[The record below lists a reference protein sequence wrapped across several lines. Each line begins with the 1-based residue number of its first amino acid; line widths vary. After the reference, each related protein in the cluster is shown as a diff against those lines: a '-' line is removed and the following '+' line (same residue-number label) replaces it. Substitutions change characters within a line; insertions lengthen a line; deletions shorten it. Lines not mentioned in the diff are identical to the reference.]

1 MNAPHNSTS
10 DPNLLIPGRRT
21 GLGAC
26 WDGLLRRTRVW
37 GPWRL
42 FWLALAVRI
51 AAMTLLRYYHVR
63 PQDDHFEFGWEMGR
77 IARALASGRG
87 YADPFHGTTGPTAW
101 VTPLYP
107 FLMAAVFKVFGIY
120 TAASA
125 WVVLAIDCV
134 LNALLI
140 PLIWATGERVFSLS
154 VARWSAWIWALYP
167 AAMQFAVKWLWEM
180 SLTAAL
186 FQAALLLALVMRGI
200 GSGPGDGPT
209 WKRWLL
215 FGLLWGALA
224 LSNPGVLPFLPACGV
239 WILAAKGREWWRDFP
254 KAFAAGLLF
263 LAIVAPWSYRNWLA
277 LHAELPMRSNFGAEL
292 YMANGPGATGIIM
305 EYEHPNVDLTQ
316 YRLYAAMGE
325 VAYTRWRGQLATAE
339 IRKDVPRFLRLCL
352 TRFYF
357 FWSGIPSAS
366 NKPLA
371 GLERGLNS
379 AATSCVG
386 ILGLALALKRR
397 RPAAG
402 LMASAFLLIPLAYYV
417 ISAASRFRHPIE
429 PLIDLLGVYL
439 FQQAELRWGFS
450 VFGPKRLAENA

>member
-21 GLGAC
+21 RLGAC

-200 GSGPGDGPT
+200 GSRPGDGPT

>member
-10 DPNLLIPGRRT
+10 DPNLLIPGQRT

-37 GPWRL
+37 CPWRL

-186 FQAALLLALVMRGI
+186 FQAALLLALVMRGV
-200 GSGPGDGPT
+200 GSRPGDGPT

>member
-1 MNAPHNSTS
+1 MTAPHSSASKPT
-10 DPNLLIPGRRT
+10 LLKTERRA
-21 GLGAC
+21 GFGAL
-26 WDGLLRRTRVW
+26 WGDILQRARVW
-37 GPWRL
+37 GPWQL

-63 PQDDHFEFGWEMGR
+63 PQNDHFEFGWEMGR
-77 IARALASGRG
+77 VARAVASGRG

-107 FLMAAVFKVFGIY
+107 LLMAAVFKVFGIY

-125 WVVLAIDCV
+125 WVVLAINCV
-134 LNALLI
+134 LNALLV
-140 PLIWATGERVFSLS
+140 PLIWATGERVFAQP

-167 AAMQFAVKWLWEM
+167 AAMQFAVKWFWEM

-186 FQAALLLALVMRGI
+186 FQAALLLALIMRGV
-200 GSGPGDGPT
+200 GSRPGDGPT

-239 WILAAKGREWWRDFP
+239 WILATKGREWWRDFP
-254 KAFAAGLLF
+254 KAFAAGLVF
-263 LAIVAPWSYRNWLA
+263 LALVAPWAYRNWVT

-305 EYEHPNVDLTQ
+305 EDEHPNVDLKQ
-316 YRLYAAMGE
+316 YHLYVEMGE
-325 VAYTRWRGQLATAE
+325 VAYARWRGQLAGAM

-352 TRFYF
+352 TRVYF
-357 FWSGIPSAS
+357 FWSGVPNAS
-366 NKPLA
+366 DKPFNNLGRGINFAGASCA
-371 GLERGLNS
+371 GL
-379 AATSCVG
+379 
-386 ILGLALALKRR
+386 LGLALLLKRR

-402 LMASAFLLIPLAYYV
+402 LLATAFLLIPLAYYIV
-417 ISAASRFRHPIE
+417 SAAARFRHPLE
-429 PLIDLLGVYL
+429 PLIDLLAVYL
-439 FQQAELRWGFS
+439 FQQAELRWGLS
-450 VFGPKRLAENA
+450 VFGRKQLTETA